1 MGLNGIDRQ
10 RAGAFLSD
18 RRGWQG
24 PLLALVCGI
33 TLLVFLAGWGKAAG
47 GETVVLRVANW
58 GGAEEVKSE
67 QAIADEFARRH
78 PGVVVRVESIP
89 ASNYKE
95 KILAAIAAGS
105 PPDVF
110 LLDSVI
116 MPTFI
121 NRGLLLDLMPFAKAR
136 GIDLSMYFPNV
147 LKIGMRDSALYAFP
161 KDSNPIAMYYNRRL
175 FDAAGVP
182 YPRRAWTWDD
192 YLELAKKLT
201 KDLDG
206 DGRIDQFGTA
216 FSTYLF
222 YWQPFVWMNKG
233 DILSPDGTRATGYLN
248 SPATEEA
255 IQFLIDLRV
264 KHQVAPHAQ
273 YAAAESGGITRL
285 FFTGRIGMVVS
296 GHWLLTTIQEYMK
309 RGELEVG
316 VAPLPTPLHG
326 EHVTVMYEAG
336 WCVPKGTSHPE
347 LAMEL
352 AAFMGG
358 KWAGMQ
364 RIESLIAIPAIVEV
378 AQKQAELD
386 PFGLEQVFLDEV
398 PFCRQPWGTVVE
410 QFRRVEE
417 LTKDAVD
424 LVLYRG
430 WDLHAMLTDAARKID
445 KDLADARSTP
455 VMEARP
461 GSERGFVLHF
471 LMVVGLLSAAAAV
484 LNLLLGR
491 GRERRATVEGY
502 AFLAP
507 SFAHLLIFVLAPL
520 VFSLY
525 LSVHRWDVIMPTKPF
540 VGLDNYRTIFTDRLF
555 LNALKN
561 TALYSLQVPVAM
573 GISLAVALMMNQ
585 RIKGVNLLRT
595 LYFLPSV
602 SSFVAIAM
610 VWQWLYEPQFGLIN
624 YLLRLL
630 GLGSW
635 SGLSSPNTAL
645 ISLMVMTIWMQIGYQ
660 MVIFLAGLQGIPDFL
675 YEAAIIDG
683 ATAWQRFR
691 RVTLPLLKPTTFF
704 ILVTAI
710 IGSFQVFTSVWV
722 MTQGG
727 PARATDVVV
736 YHIYQNAWEY
746 LRMGR
751 ASAMAWVLFS
761 IILVITLIQFRLVGR
776 RVEYS

>member
-1 MGLNGIDRQ
+1 M
-10 RAGAFLSD
+10 
-18 RRGWQG
+18 
-24 PLLALVCGI
+24 
-33 TLLVFLAGWGKAAG
+33 
-47 GETVVLRVANW
+47 LRVANW

-78 PGVVVRVESIP
+78 PGIEVRVESIP

-95 KILAAIAAGS
+95 KVLAAIAAGS

-121 NRGLLLDLMPFAKAR
+121 NRGLLLDLMPFARAR

-147 LKIGMRDSALYAFP
+147 LRIGLRDSALYAFP
-161 KDSNPIAMYYNRRL
+161 KDFNPIAMYFNRRM
-175 FDAAGVP
+175 FDQAGLP
-182 YPRRAWTWDD
+182 YPRRGWTWDD
-192 YLELAKKLT
+192 YLHLAQQLT
-201 KDLDG
+201 KDVDG

-222 YWQPFVWMNKG
+222 YWQPFVWMNNS
-233 DILSPDGTRATGYLN
+233 DILSPDGAQATGYLN
-248 SPATEEA
+248 SPATEQA
-255 IQFLIDLRV
+255 VQFLIDLRV

-296 GHWLLTTIQEYMK
+296 GHWLLTTIQEYMR

-316 VAPLPTPLHG
+316 VAPLPDPAG
-326 EHVTVMYEAG
+326 GRHVTVMYEAG
-336 WCVPKGTSHPE
+336 WCVPKGTPHPE

-352 AAFMGG
+352 AAFLGG

-378 AQKQAELD
+378 AEKQAELD
-386 PFGLEQVFLDEV
+386 PFGLEQVFLEEV
-398 PFCRQPWGTVVE
+398 QYCRQPWGTVVE

-417 LTKDAVD
+417 LVKDAVD

-430 WDLHAMLTDAARKID
+430 WDLHEMLTDAARKID
-445 KDLADARSTP
+445 QEFA
-455 VMEARP
+455 EARESPMAAGAP
-461 GSERGFVLHF
+461 GSERGFVLRF
-471 LMVVGLLSAAAAV
+471 LLLVGLGSLLVAL
-484 LNLLLGR
+484 LNLFLCRTGQ
-491 GRERRATVEGY
+491 RRATVEGY
-502 AFLAP
+502 SFLFP
-507 SFAHLLIFVLAPL
+507 SFVHLLVFVLTPL
-520 VFSLY
+520 LFSLY

-540 VGLDNYRTIFTDRLF
+540 VGLKNYSSIFTDRLF

-561 TALYSLQVPVAM
+561 TALYTLQVPVAM
-573 GISLAVALMMNQ
+573 AISLAVAIMMNQ

-630 GLGSW
+630 GVAAW

-645 ISLMVMTIWMQIGYQ
+645 ISLMIMAIWMQIGYQ

-683 ATAWQRFR
+683 ANAWQRFR

-751 ASAMAWVLFS
+751 ASAMAWVLFAL
-761 IILVITLIQFRLVGR
+761 ILVITVIQFRLVGR